1 MNELKTRIGI
11 VGASSG
17 GLLLSSLL
25 SNRTDLEII
34 VFDKNEKPAR
44 KLNATGNGH
53 CNILPGQL
61 TAACFNNTQYLGA
74 IIDKYPLEKLIS
86 TLSDLGI
93 PLFKKS
99 NLYYPLSF
107 SSNALSSYLVNR
119 CVDNG
124 IKFHLGET
132 VLDYEKKN
140 AGILLKSDKQTYI
153 FDKLIFSTGGK
164 SQKNFGSDGS
174 LFPLFKSKG
183 YKISPLSPSL
193 CPIKIKEKVKNLSGK
208 RHLAKVSINI
218 NGKEQYSEQ
227 GEILF
232 KDDGLSGIAIFNCS
246 FFLNESNLNNSLIKI
261 DLFPWMGL
269 EELSN
274 CFASIFDCNQA
285 YNFGSIL
292 EKEIA
297 NYCLALLKS
306 NNKQINAKNMAFLCK
321 NLIFHPISLYGFE
334 NSQVTRGG
342 ISIENLNENL
352 ESKMEKNVY
361 FIGEMINI
369 DGMCGGN
376 NLAWCLLS
384 SLLVLESI

>member
-17 GLLLSSLL
+17 GLFLSLLL

-61 TAACFNNTQYLGA
+61 NAACFNNAAYMGVL
-74 IIDKYPLEKLIS
+74 IDKYPLDKLVSI
-86 TLSDLGI
+86 LSDLGI
-93 PLFKKS
+93 RLFKKS

-107 SSNALSSYLVNR
+107 SSNALSSYLINK

-124 IKFHLGET
+124 IKFQLGEE
-132 VLDYEKKN
+132 VLDYEKKDD
-140 AGILLKSDKQTYI
+140 GVLLKSDKKTYI

-183 YKISPLSPSL
+183 YKISPLRPSL
-193 CPIKIKEKVKNLSGK
+193 CPIKIKEKVKSLSGK
-208 RHLAKVSINI
+208 RHLAKVTIHI

-246 FFLNESNLNNSLIKI
+246 FFLNESNIKNSLIKI
-261 DLFPWMGL
+261 DLFPWMSL

-274 CFASIFDCNQA
+274 CFSSIFNCNKA

-297 NYCLALLKS
+297 NYLLALLKS
-306 NNKQINAKNMAFLCK
+306 YNKQINAKNMAFLCK

-342 ISIENLNENL
+342 LSIENFNENL
-352 ESKMEKNVY
+352 ESKIEKNVH
-361 FIGEMINI
+361 FIGEMIDI

-384 SLLVLESI
+384 SLLVFDSI